1 MANIIRSN
9 QWLIQ
14 LDNSTSIVSDFIAR
28 YFSCAGAASTDSTS
42 IFAFF
47 QRFLM
52 LSIALSDR
60 AFLQKVKQ
68 ELARIEDNH
77 KKIIVQH
84 ITSPTRENFAQFV
97 AKLRM

>member
-52 LSIALSDR
+52 LSIERPGIPAES
-60 AFLQKVKQ
+60 
-68 ELARIEDNH
+68 ET
-77 KKIIVQH
+77 II
-84 ITSPTRENFAQFV
+84 S
-97 AKLRM
+97 